1 MIKIVIKYELVV
13 YNEQYQLLFLTSMID
28 TFLLPLCEV
37 LSRETQHSKGA
48 EDDGT
53 PSQIQ

>member
-1 MIKIVIKYELVV
+1 MIKMVIKYELVV

>member
-28 TFLLPLCEV
+28 TFLLPLCVYRTALMFCPEK
-37 LSRETQHSKGA
+37 LSILKVWRM
-48 EDDGT
+48 
-53 PSQIQ
+53 I